1 MKTNWERADHSNA
14 KVRQAHQLRQI
25 KRREARKAQKDGGRR

>member
-1 MKTNWERADHSNA
+1 MKTNRERADHSNSE
-14 KVRQAHQLRQI
+14 VRQANQIRQI